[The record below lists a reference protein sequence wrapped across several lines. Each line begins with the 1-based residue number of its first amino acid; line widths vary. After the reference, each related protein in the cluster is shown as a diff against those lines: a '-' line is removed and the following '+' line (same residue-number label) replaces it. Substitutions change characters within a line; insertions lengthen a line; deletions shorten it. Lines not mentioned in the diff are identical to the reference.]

1 MKDIMIDIET
11 LGQRNDPVVFQVAA
25 IQFDRWTGDTGLEFE
40 CVIDIQDA
48 LNNGFIIKA
57 DTLNWWMQ
65 HPELF
70 KQINSREDKLKVK
83 DFLSK
88 FTDWIWEVNV
98 SANVK
103 IEELSL
109 WGDSSFDQAHVESMY
124 HKFGFVCPIEFW
136 KYRDYRTMKSLAYS
150 FELDIDW
157 TWTDGEQHN
166 AIDDCR
172 YQVNILHQIYDQLVH
187 IDIRNFE
194 DANTKV

>member
-1 MKDIMIDIET
+1 MKDVMIDIET

-57 DTLNWWMQ
+57 DTLNWWMEY
-65 HPELF
+65 PELF
-70 KQINSREDKLKVK
+70 KQINNREDKLTVK

-88 FTDWIWEVNV
+88 FTYWIAEVAV
-98 SANVK
+98 SASAEVDD
-103 IEELSL
+103 LSL
-109 WGDSSFDQAHVESMY
+109 WGDSSFDQSHVESMY
-124 HKFGFVCPIEFW
+124 HKFGFECPIGFW
-136 KYRDYRTMKSLAYS
+136 KHRDFRTMKSLAYS
-150 FELDIDW
+150 FDLDIDW
-157 TWTDGEQHN
+157 KWTDGEQHN

-172 YQVNILHQIYDQLVH
+172 HQVNILHQIYDQLVH

-194 DANTKV
+194 DANTTV